1 MAPAGP
7 DAKTKSQAG
16 LPWKVTEAS
25 ARGTTGP
32 GCAEITDW
40 TQPARDPGRGAGE
53 AMAFSGAGAAAR
65 GLEAENPAPPGEAAP
80 ASGLAARRER
90 KLSVAG
96 AASAAVWVR
105 TPWTTAGR
113 EAA

>member
-1 MAPAGP
+1 
-7 DAKTKSQAG
+7 
-16 LPWKVTEAS
+16 
-25 ARGTTGP
+25 
-32 GCAEITDW
+32 
-40 TQPARDPGRGAGE
+40 
-53 AMAFSGAGAAAR
+53 MAFSGAFSGAVSGTGAAAR
-65 GLEAENPAPPGEAAP
+65 GLEAENPAPPVGAEPVGAEPVEVEP